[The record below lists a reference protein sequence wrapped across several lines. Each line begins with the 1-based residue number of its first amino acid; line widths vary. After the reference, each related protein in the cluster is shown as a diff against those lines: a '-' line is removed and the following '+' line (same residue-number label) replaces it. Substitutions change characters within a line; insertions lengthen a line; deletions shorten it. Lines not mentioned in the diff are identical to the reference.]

1 VCPQLDD
8 CHAYRPPRSRPRVTS
23 HAACITRRGGAKSR
37 LRLRGHYGYYG
48 RRGNRAKVWMLLYLV
63 KREWRKWLSRRSQ
76 RGLSWDTMNR
86 LLQHYPLPV
95 PSVVVP
101 A

>member
-1 VCPQLDD
+1 
-8 CHAYRPPRSRPRVTS
+8 
-23 HAACITRRGGAKSR
+23 
-37 LRLRGHYGYYG
+37 
-48 RRGNRAKVWMLLYLV
+48 MLLYLV

-95 PSVVVP
+95 PSVVAP